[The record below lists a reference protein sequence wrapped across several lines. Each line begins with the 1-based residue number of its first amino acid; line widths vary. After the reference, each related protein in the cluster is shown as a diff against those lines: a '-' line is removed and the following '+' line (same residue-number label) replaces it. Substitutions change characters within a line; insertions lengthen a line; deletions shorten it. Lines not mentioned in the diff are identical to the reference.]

1 MTGALPL
8 IHAGQRLSERRGI
21 AVRIHGKKGVGK
33 TSQIA
38 ELIKSLPPSAFLT
51 LGPDDVSSEPEVRS

>member
-1 MTGALPL
+1 MSGALP
-8 IHAGQRLSERRGI
+8 IIPVDQRLSERRSIKLVISGKSGI
-21 AVRIHGKKGVGK
+21 GK

-51 LGPDDVSSEPEVRS
+51 LGADDESSEPEVRS